1 MNGLTKANTILKNEL
16 TNKITDVLHSFAYDE
31 VAGDVKTALCD
42 CLMPVRYY
50 TKGTFLLTV
59 VIEGEKNLLADAEMA
74 AIAIN
79 AMLGMEIEHP
89 DIRLNHGKLN
99 LDVKG
104 EVSVLD
110 DVEEDSDELDDLYAL
125 ADILDG
131 YDLASFVSVDL
142 TAPTESDGLAFSGF
156 AGDTKILSCE
166 RKGSNVTLVIDLLS
180 AVQFK
185 LGNKELKDP
194 VPVALVASDMAD
206 NAYKVAFG
214 LRQQGLKAEG
224 YISGGSMYAAEEY
237 CDLKGIPT
245 LLWVTETKVI
255 MKNIQSGETAETTLE
270 KLLGK

>member
-31 VAGDVKTALCD
+31 VAGDVKTALAD
-42 CLMPVRYY
+42 CLPPVRYY
-50 TKGTFLLTV
+50 TKGTFLLTAV
-59 VIEGEKNLLADAEMA
+59 LDGESNLLADAEMA
-74 AIAIN
+74 AMAIN

-99 LDVKG
+99 FDIKG
-104 EVSVLD
+104 ELSALD
-110 DVEEDSDELDDLYAL
+110 AVEEDSDDLDDLYAL
-125 ADILDG
+125 ADLLDG

-142 TAPTESDGLAFSGF
+142 TAPVEGDSIAFSGY
-156 AGDTKILSCE
+156 AGDTKLISYE
-166 RKGSNVTLVIDLLS
+166 RKGKTATMVFDLLS
-180 AVQFK
+180 AVTFK

-194 VPVALVASDMAD
+194 IPVVLVASDMAD
-206 NAYKVAFG
+206 NAYKVVFG

-224 YISGGSMYAAEEY
+224 YVSGGSMYAAEEY

-255 MKNIQSGETAETTLE
+255 MKNIQSGETAETTLD